1 MKENKSVG
9 PQPEANQTVRLQ
21 IDCKD
26 TSPSIRI
33 SFTDQRLTAHGGMIV
48 WSHFLQLK
56 GVRSELRQVLPHQPT
71 SPNAYVPD
79 DVGLGYMGGILCGA
93 DKLSRVA
100 WLQSDPALAEVLGIE
115 AVASQPT
122 FSRFFGAFT
131 QRTSTALSRLHF
143 WALSSLPSLKED
155 YTLDLDS
162 WALLHEDGHQEGVA
176 PGYTKRGNKPC
187 HRPLIAAL
195 AEAKMIANYELR
207 SGNAGCVNGA
217 SEFLRTT
224 LAQLPKHLRVGLL
237 RADGG
242 FGHPSFLEAA
252 EELGLRYI
260 VVARLIQSIQN
271 LCRHGDEHWQK
282 TDLEGFEVQ
291 EVSAERP
298 GRRLILI
305 RQRIAE
311 RPQAGGKLLLE
322 TAGYRYQA
330 LWTNLPTSRSPLQV
344 WRRYNGRA
352 DIENRIKELGEQFGI
367 KRLAVKNFWGT
378 EAMHHLAIAAYNLCV
393 LLQRK
398 LGQLDKCELNTLRW
412 RLFAR
417 AAVWSK
423 KGGKPTLKLAVRGE
437 ELRAWWLQI
446 LEKLAALPNCNSVGS
461 LQA

>member
-1 MKENKSVG
+1 VKENKSVG
-9 PQPEANQTVRLQ
+9 PPQEANQTVRFQ

-48 WSHFLQLK
+48 WSHFLQQK
-56 GVRSELRQVLPHQPT
+56 AFRSELRQVLPHQPT

-79 DVGLGYMGGILCGA
+79 DVGLGYMGGILAGA

-115 AVASQPT
+115 AVVSQPT

-143 WALSSLPSLKED
+143 WALAALPSLKED

-207 SGNAGCVNGA
+207 SGNAACVNGA
-217 SEFLRTT
+217 AEFLRTT

-252 EELGLRYI
+252 EELGLGYI
-260 VVARLIQSIQN
+260 VVARLIQSIQT

-282 TDLEGFEVQ
+282 TDLEGFEGQ
-291 EVSAERP
+291 EISAERP

-330 LWTNLPTSRSPLQV
+330 LWTNLPTSLSPLRV

-398 LGQLDKCELNTLRW
+398 LGQLEKCELNTLRW
-412 RLFAR
+412 RLFTR

-423 KGGKPTLKLAVRGE
+423 KGGKPTLKLAIRGE

-446 LEKLAALPNCNSVGS
+446 LEKLTALPNCNSVES

>member
-1 MKENKSVG
+1 MQTNKSVG
-9 PQPEANQTVRLQ
+9 PQQETNQTVRLQ
-21 IDCKD
+21 IDGKD
-26 TSPSIRI
+26 ASSSIRI
-33 SFTDQRLTAHGGMIV
+33 SFTDQRLTAHGGMII
-48 WSHFLQLK
+48 WSHFLQQK
-56 GVRSELRQVLPHQPT
+56 GFRSKLRELLPHAPT

-122 FSRFFGAFT
+122 FSRFFNEFT
-131 QRTSTALSRLHF
+131 QSSSTALSRLHL
-143 WALSSLPSLKED
+143 WAIGTLPSLKEG

-162 WALLHEDGHQEGVA
+162 WALLHEDGHQEGVKV
-176 PGYTKRGNKPC
+176 GYTRRGSKPC

-195 AEAKMIANYELR
+195 AEAKMIINYQLR

-217 SEFLRTT
+217 AEFLRTT
-224 LAQLPKHLRVGLL
+224 LAQLPKHLQLGLL

-252 EELGLRYI
+252 EELALRYI
-260 VVARLIQSIQN
+260 VVARLTQPIQS
-271 LCRHGDEHWQK
+271 LCRHGDEHWEK
-282 TDLEGFEVQ
+282 TELDGFEVQ
-291 EVSAERP
+291 EAFHEQP

-311 RPQAGGKLLLE
+311 RPQAGGKLLVD
-322 TAGYRYQA
+322 TPAYRFQA
-330 LWTNLPTSRSPLQV
+330 LWTNLPARFSPLQV

-352 DIENRIKELGEQFGI
+352 DVENRIKELGEQFGI

-398 LGQLDKCELNTLRW
+398 LGQLEKCELNTLRW

-423 KGGKPTLKLAVRGE
+423 KAGKPTLKFAVRGE
-437 ELRAWWLQI
+437 EMRAWWLQI
-446 LEKLAALPNCNSVGS
+446 LEKLTALPNCNSVGS